1 MAGNVLRR
9 RRGRALASF
18 PVLVLIDPYDS
29 GRFPGLGIV
38 GVDDASPRTSN
49 VSLGRDPQFDAVV
62 IGNSNELH
70 MGNGLAREI
79 EAAIA

>member
-1 MAGNVLRR
+1 
-9 RRGRALASF
+9 
-18 PVLVLIDPYDS
+18 
-29 GRFPGLGIV
+29 LGIV